1 MFRPIAAT
9 LLAAPL
15 LAAPALAQS
24 DAAGSGASA
33 ANQLGELEYC
43 QAQGHV
49 PASAVAAQR
58 IVVAHM
64 PKTPADLTAAQAE
77 AIGKQGKVMLG
88 NRVMTL
94 DDMAS
99 SHGTTVAALCQQ
111 AAGPAQ
117 ATAPLL
123 SEKIPKAPKVP
134 PATKPML
141 LPPSVVKAASPS

>member
-1 MFRPIAAT
+1 MLRPITAI

-15 LAAPALAQS
+15 FSMPALAQN
-24 DAAGSGASA
+24 DAGGSVASA

-43 QAQGHV
+43 QAHGHV
-49 PASAVAAQR
+49 SASAVAAQR
-58 IVVAHM
+58 VVVAHM
-64 PKTPADLTAAQAE
+64 PKSATDMTAAQAE

-88 NRVMTL
+88 NRIMAL
-94 DDMAS
+94 DEMAS
-99 SHGTTVAALCQQ
+99 SHGTTVEALCQQ

-141 LPPSVVKAASPS
+141 LPPSAVKAASPS